1 MTCDIMFKVIS
12 MNIDMNVGISNRHV
26 HLTEDD
32 FKKLFNDKKLEVVKY
47 LNQPGQFA
55 SNLKVTIKTE
65 KSEISGVRVLGPLRD
80 YTQVEISKTDAYKLG
95 LNPPVRESGNLSG
108 SADITIIG
116 DNEIKVKECTIIAT
130 RHIHATKEDL
140 EKYNLDASKKYKV
153 RIYGEKGGIINKV
166 SIKISDKSFFEMHL
180 DTDDGNGHLL
190 KCGDKVT
197 IIGED
202 NE

>member
-1 MTCDIMFKVIS
+1 

-95 LNPPVRESGNLSG
+95 LNPPVRESGDLSG

>member
-1 MTCDIMFKVIS
+1 

-32 FKKLFNDKKLEVVKY
+32 FKKLFNNKELEVVKY

-95 LNPPVRESGNLSG
+95 LNPPVRESGNLKG
-108 SADITIIG
+108 SEDITIIG
-116 DNEIKVKECTIIAT
+116 DNEITLKECTIIAT
-130 RHIHATKEDL
+130 RHIHASKEDL
-140 EKYNLDASKKYKV
+140 VKYNLDASKKYRVK
-153 RIYGEKGGIINKV
+153 IYGEKGGIINNV
-166 SIKISDKSFFEMHL
+166 SIKVSDKAFFEMHL

-190 KCGDKVT
+190 KCGDTAT

>member
-1 MTCDIMFKVIS
+1 

-32 FKKLFNDKKLEVVKY
+32 FKKLFNNKKLEAVKY

-55 SNLKVTIKTE
+55 SNLKVTIKTW

-95 LNPPVRESGNLSG
+95 LNPPVRESGNLKG
-108 SADITIIG
+108 SEDITIIG
-116 DNEIKVKECTIIAT
+116 DNEITLKECTIIAT
-130 RHIHATKEDL
+130 RHIHASKEDL
-140 EKYNLDASKKYKV
+140 VKYNLDASKKYKV
-153 RIYGEKGGIINKV
+153 KINGEKGGIINNV
-166 SIKISDKSFFEMHL
+166 SIKVRDKAFFEMHL

-190 KCGDKVT
+190 KCGDTAT

>member
-1 MTCDIMFKVIS
+1 

-26 HLTEDD
+26 HLTEND
-32 FKKLFNDKKLEVVKY
+32 FKKLFNNKELEAVKY

-95 LNPPVRESGNLSG
+95 LNPPVRESGNLKG
-108 SADITIIG
+108 SEDITIIG
-116 DNEIKVKECTIIAT
+116 DNEITVKECTIIAT
-130 RHIHATKEDL
+130 RHIHASKEDL
-140 EKYNLDASKKYKV
+140 VKYNLDASKKYKV
-153 RIYGEKGGIINKV
+153 KINGEKGGIINNV
-166 SIKISDKSFFEMHL
+166 SIKVSDKAFFEMHL

-190 KCGDKVT
+190 KCGDTAT

>member
-1 MTCDIMFKVIS
+1 

-32 FKKLFNDKKLEVVKY
+32 FKKLFNNKELEAVKY

-95 LNPPVRESGNLSG
+95 LNPPVRESGNLKG
-108 SADITIIG
+108 SEDITIIG
-116 DNEIKVKECTIIAT
+116 DNEITLKECTIIAT

-140 EKYNLDASKKYKV
+140 EKYNLDASKKYRVK
-153 RIYGEKGGIINKV
+153 IYGEKGGIINNV
-166 SIKISDKSFFEMHL
+166 SIKVSDKAFFEMHL

-190 KCGDKVT
+190 KCGDTAT

>member
-1 MTCDIMFKVIS
+1 MTYDIMIKVIS

-32 FKKLFNDKKLEVVKY
+32 FKKLFNNKKLEAVKY

-95 LNPPVRESGNLSG
+95 LNPPVRESGNLKG
-108 SADITIIG
+108 SEDITIIG
-116 DNEIKVKECTIIAT
+116 DNEITLKECTIIAT
-130 RHIHATKEDL
+130 RHIHASKEDL
-140 EKYNLDASKKYKV
+140 VKYNLDASKKYKV
-153 RIYGEKGGIINKV
+153 KINGEKGGIINNV
-166 SIKISDKSFFEMHL
+166 SIKVSDKAFFEMHL

-190 KCGDKVT
+190 KCGDTAT

>member
-1 MTCDIMFKVIS
+1 MTYDIMIKVIS

-32 FKKLFNDKKLEVVKY
+32 FKKLFNNKELEAVKY

-95 LNPPVRESGNLSG
+95 LNPPVRESGNLKG
-108 SADITIIG
+108 SEDITIIG
-116 DNEIKVKECTIIAT
+116 DNEITLKECTIIAT
-130 RHIHATKEDL
+130 RHIHASKEDL
-140 EKYNLDASKKYKV
+140 VKYNLDASKKYKV
-153 RIYGEKGGIINKV
+153 KINGEKGGIINNV
-166 SIKISDKSFFEMHL
+166 SIKVSDKAFFEMHL

-190 KCGDKVT
+190 KCGDTAT

>member
-1 MTCDIMFKVIS
+1 

-32 FKKLFNDKKLEVVKY
+32 FKKLFNNKELEAVKY

-55 SNLKVTIKTE
+55 SNLKVTIKTD

-95 LNPPVRESGNLSG
+95 LNPPVRESGNLKG
-108 SADITIIG
+108 SEDITIIG
-116 DNEIKVKECTIIAT
+116 DNEITLKECTIIAT
-130 RHIHATKEDL
+130 RHIHASKEDL
-140 EKYNLDASKKYKV
+140 VKYNLDASKKYKV
-153 RIYGEKGGIINKV
+153 KINGEKGGIINNV
-166 SIKISDKSFFEMHL
+166 SIKVSDKAFFEMHL

-190 KCGDKVT
+190 KCGDTAT

>member
-1 MTCDIMFKVIS
+1 

-32 FKKLFNDKKLEVVKY
+32 FKKLFNNKELEVVKF

-80 YTQVEISKTDAYKLG
+80 YTQVEITKTDAYKLG
-95 LNPPVRESGNLSG
+95 LNPPVRESGNLKG
-108 SADITIIG
+108 SEDITIIG
-116 DNEIKVKECTIIAT
+116 DNEIMVNECTIIAT
-130 RHIHATKEDL
+130 RHIHASKEDL
-140 EKYNLDASKKYKV
+140 VKYNLDASKKYKV
-153 RIYGEKGGIINKV
+153 KINGEKGGIINNV
-166 SIKISDKSFFEMHL
+166 SIKVSDKAFFEMHL

-190 KCGDKVT
+190 KCGDTAT

>member
-1 MTCDIMFKVIS
+1 

-26 HLTEDD
+26 HLTEED
-32 FKKLFNDKKLEVVKY
+32 FKKLFNNKELEAVKY

-95 LNPPVRESGNLSG
+95 LNPPVRESGNLKG
-108 SADITIIG
+108 SEDITIIG
-116 DNEIKVKECTIIAT
+116 DNEITLKECTIIAT
-130 RHIHATKEDL
+130 RHIHASKEDL
-140 EKYNLDASKKYKV
+140 VKYNLDASKKYKV
-153 RIYGEKGGIINKV
+153 KINGEKGGIINNV
-166 SIKISDKSFFEMHL
+166 SIKVSDKAFFEMHL

-190 KCGDKVT
+190 KCGDTAT

>member
-1 MTCDIMFKVIS
+1 MTYDIMFKVIS

-32 FKKLFNDKKLEVVKY
+32 FKKLFNNKELEAVKY

-80 YTQVEISKTDAYKLG
+80 YTQVEITKTDAYKLG
-95 LNPPVRESGNLSG
+95 LNPPVRESGNLKG
-108 SADITIIG
+108 SEDITIIG
-116 DNEIKVKECTIIAT
+116 DNEIMVNECTIIAT
-130 RHIHATKEDL
+130 RHIHASKEDL
-140 EKYNLDASKKYKV
+140 VKYNLDASKKYKV
-153 RIYGEKGGIINKV
+153 KINGEKGGIINNV
-166 SIKISDKSFFEMHL
+166 SIKVSDKAFFEMHL

-190 KCGDKVT
+190 KCGDTAT

>member
-1 MTCDIMFKVIS
+1 

-32 FKKLFNDKKLEVVKY
+32 FKKLFNNKELEAVKY

-95 LNPPVRESGNLSG
+95 LNPPVRESGNLKG
-108 SADITIIG
+108 SEDITIIG
-116 DNEIKVKECTIIAT
+116 DNEITLKECTIIAT
-130 RHIHATKEDL
+130 RHIHASKEDL
-140 EKYNLDASKKYKV
+140 VKYNLEASKKYKV
-153 RIYGEKGGIINKV
+153 KINGEKGGIINNV
-166 SIKISDKSFFEMHL
+166 SIKVSDKAFFEMHL

-190 KCGDKVT
+190 KCGDTAT

>member
-1 MTCDIMFKVIS
+1 

-32 FKKLFNDKKLEVVKY
+32 FKKLFNNKELEAVKY

-95 LNPPVRESGNLSG
+95 LNPPVRESGNLKG
-108 SADITIIG
+108 SEDITIIG
-116 DNEIKVKECTIIAT
+116 DNEITLKECTIIAT
-130 RHIHATKEDL
+130 RHIHASKEDL
-140 EKYNLDASKKYKV
+140 VKYNLDASKKYKV
-153 RIYGEKGGIINKV
+153 KINGEKGGIINNV
-166 SIKISDKSFFEMHL
+166 SIKVSDKAFFEMHL

-190 KCGDKVT
+190 KCGDTAT
-197 IIGED
+197 IIGKD

>member
-1 MTCDIMFKVIS
+1 MTYDIMIKVIS

-32 FKKLFNDKKLEVVKY
+32 FKKLFNNKKLEAVKY

-80 YTQVEISKTDAYKLG
+80 YTQVEISRTDAYKLG
-95 LNPPVRESGNLSG
+95 LNPPVRESGNLKG
-108 SADITIIG
+108 SEDITIIG
-116 DNEIKVKECTIIAT
+116 DNEITLKECTIIAT
-130 RHIHATKEDL
+130 RHIHASKEDL
-140 EKYNLDASKKYKV
+140 VKYNLDASKKYKV
-153 RIYGEKGGIINKV
+153 KINGEKGGIINNV
-166 SIKISDKSFFEMHL
+166 SIKVSDKAFFEMHL

-190 KCGDKVT
+190 KCGDTAT

>member
-1 MTCDIMFKVIS
+1 

-32 FKKLFNDKKLEVVKY
+32 FKKLFNNKELEAVKY

-95 LNPPVRESGNLSG
+95 LNPPVRESGNLKG
-108 SADITIIG
+108 SEDITIIG
-116 DNEIKVKECTIIAT
+116 DNEITLKECTIIAT
-130 RHIHATKEDL
+130 RHIHASKEDL
-140 EKYNLDASKKYKV
+140 VKYNLDASKKYKV
-153 RIYGEKGGIINKV
+153 KINGEKGGIINNV
-166 SIKISDKSFFEMHL
+166 SIKVSDKAFFEMHL

-190 KCGDKVT
+190 KCGDIAT

>member
-1 MTCDIMFKVIS
+1 

-32 FKKLFNDKKLEVVKY
+32 FKKLFNNKKLEAVKY

-55 SNLKVTIKTE
+55 SNLKVTIKTW

-95 LNPPVRESGNLSG
+95 LNPPVRESGNLKG
-108 SADITIIG
+108 SEDITIIG
-116 DNEIKVKECTIIAT
+116 DNEITLKECTIIAT
-130 RHIHATKEDL
+130 RHIHASKEDL
-140 EKYNLDASKKYKV
+140 VKYNLDASKKYKV
-153 RIYGEKGGIINKV
+153 KINGEKGGIINNV
-166 SIKISDKSFFEMHL
+166 SIKVSDKAFFEMHL

-190 KCGDKVT
+190 KCGDTAT

>member
-1 MTCDIMFKVIS
+1 MTYDIMFKVIS

-32 FKKLFNDKKLEVVKY
+32 FKKLFNNKELEAVKY

-55 SNLKVTIKTE
+55 SNLKVTIKTW

-95 LNPPVRESGNLSG
+95 LNPPVRESGNLKG
-108 SADITIIG
+108 SEDITIIG
-116 DNEIKVKECTIIAT
+116 DNEITLKECTIIAT
-130 RHIHATKEDL
+130 RHIHASKEDL
-140 EKYNLDASKKYKV
+140 VKYNLDASKKYKV
-153 RIYGEKGGIINKV
+153 KINGEKGGIINNV
-166 SIKISDKSFFEMHL
+166 SIKVSDKAFFEMHL

-190 KCGDKVT
+190 KCGDTAT

>member
-1 MTCDIMFKVIS
+1 

-32 FKKLFNDKKLEVVKY
+32 FKKLFNNKELEAVKY

-95 LNPPVRESGNLSG
+95 LNPPVRESGNLKG
-108 SADITIIG
+108 SEDITIIG
-116 DNEIKVKECTIIAT
+116 DNEITLKECTIIAT
-130 RHIHATKEDL
+130 RHIHASKEDL
-140 EKYNLDASKKYKV
+140 VKYDLDASKKYKV
-153 RIYGEKGGIINKV
+153 KINGEKGGIINNV
-166 SIKISDKSFFEMHL
+166 SIKVSDKAFFEMHL

-190 KCGDKVT
+190 KCGDTAT

>member
-1 MTCDIMFKVIS
+1 

-32 FKKLFNDKKLEVVKY
+32 FKKLFNNKKLEVVKY

-95 LNPPVRESGNLSG
+95 LNPPVRESGNLKG
-108 SADITIIG
+108 SEDITIIG
-116 DNEIKVKECTIIAT
+116 DNEITLKECTIIAT
-130 RHIHATKEDL
+130 RHIHASKEDL
-140 EKYNLDASKKYKV
+140 VKYNLDASKKYKV
-153 RIYGEKGGIINKV
+153 KINGEKGGIINNV
-166 SIKISDKSFFEMHL
+166 SIKVSDKAFFEMHL

-190 KCGDKVT
+190 KCGDTAT

>member
-1 MTCDIMFKVIS
+1 

-32 FKKLFNDKKLEVVKY
+32 FKKLFNNKELEAVKY

-55 SNLKVTIKTE
+55 SNLKVTIKTD

-95 LNPPVRESGNLSG
+95 LNPPVRESGNLKG
-108 SADITIIG
+108 SEDITIIG
-116 DNEIKVKECTIIAT
+116 DNEITLKESTIIAT
-130 RHIHATKEDL
+130 RHIHASKEDL
-140 EKYNLDASKKYKV
+140 VKYNLDASKKYKV
-153 RIYGEKGGIINKV
+153 KINGEKGGIINNV
-166 SIKISDKSFFEMHL
+166 SIKVSDKAFFEMHL

-190 KCGDKVT
+190 KCGDTAT

>member
-1 MTCDIMFKVIS
+1 

-32 FKKLFNDKKLEVVKY
+32 FKKLFNNKELEVVKY

-55 SNLKVTIKTE
+55 SNLKVTIKTG

-95 LNPPVRESGNLSG
+95 LNPPVRESGNLKG
-108 SADITIIG
+108 SEDITIIG
-116 DNEIKVKECTIIAT
+116 DNEITLKECTIIAT
-130 RHIHATKEDL
+130 RHIHASKEDL
-140 EKYNLDASKKYKV
+140 VKYNLDASKKYKV
-153 RIYGEKGGIINKV
+153 KINGEKGGIINNV
-166 SIKISDKSFFEMHL
+166 SIKVSDKAFFEMHL

-190 KCGDKVT
+190 KCGDTAT

>member
-1 MTCDIMFKVIS
+1 

-32 FKKLFNDKKLEVVKY
+32 FKKLFNNKELEVVKY

-80 YTQVEISKTDAYKLG
+80 YTQVEISRTDAYKLG
-95 LNPPVRESGNLSG
+95 LNPPVRESGNLKG
-108 SADITIIG
+108 SEDITIIG
-116 DNEIKVKECTIIAT
+116 DNEITLKECTIIAT
-130 RHIHATKEDL
+130 RHIHASKEDL
-140 EKYNLDASKKYKV
+140 VKYNLDASKKYKV
-153 RIYGEKGGIINKV
+153 KINGEKGGIINNV
-166 SIKISDKSFFEMHL
+166 SIKVSDKAFFEMHL

-190 KCGDKVT
+190 KCGDTAT

>member
-1 MTCDIMFKVIS
+1 

-32 FKKLFNDKKLEVVKY
+32 FKKLFNNKKLEVVKY

-55 SNLKVTIKTE
+55 SNLKVTIKTN
-65 KSEISGVRVLGPLRD
+65 KSEISGIRVLGPLRD

-95 LNPPVRESGNLSG
+95 LNPPVRESGNLKG
-108 SADITIIG
+108 SEDITIIG

-166 SIKISDKSFFEMHL
+166 SIKVSDKSFFEMHL
-180 DTDDGNGHLL
+180 DTDDGNSHLL
-190 KCGDKVT
+190 NCGDKVT